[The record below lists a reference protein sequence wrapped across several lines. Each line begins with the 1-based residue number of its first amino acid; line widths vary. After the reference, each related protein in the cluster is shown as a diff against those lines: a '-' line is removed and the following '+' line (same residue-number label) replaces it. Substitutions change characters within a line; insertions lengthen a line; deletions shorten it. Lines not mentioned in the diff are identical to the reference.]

1 MDESIEIE
9 VKAKGIPELRSEL
22 KSLKSDLA
30 NATDPAD
37 IERLSMAAGTL
48 ADKITDI
55 NEKVAIFSAGSD
67 FEKVNNGLSL
77 VSDQLSNMDFE
88 GASESAKLLTAN
100 IKNMNPADIANGFK
114 AFAGTIGELSKSF
127 VQMGL
132 KLLANP
138 LFLLVAIIG
147 GIVIAIVMLKD
158 KIGILQKAFDMMML
172 PINLIIQALKDL
184 GDMMGLTAFAA
195 EESADRQIAATERT
209 SKSIKNTTDK
219 NIAQLDREIARR
231 KANGEDVTK
240 LELKKQQEIENGARA
255 EINNQKKKITELEN
269 FKKKNDGKLSKEKQ
283 DELNKAIEENNKQVE
298 VVKNAMNEKDVIT
311 ISKNKQI
318 MDNNDKASKEALD
331 KQKQNSDKE
340 RQQYEAQKQKLVDI
354 EKKFNNE
361 IADLNAK
368 TDEEKLAL
376 QKKREQDELNLLK
389 SKGLNIE
396 KAQKSLNEKY
406 AILETNL
413 EQSKLDKLK
422 DIRDSYNKEILDLSF
437 KTEQDRLKQQ
447 ELDAIA
453 EIDKITQN
461 ETDKEEAKKAVREKY
476 ALLKRDADA
485 TTFQEENTKALE
497 KMVKDQLTFEE
508 QYVIVAER
516 EKLVTENLKL
526 TEEERTRIE
535 EENKNARNMIAQ
547 AEADFKNSIQNQN
560 LDSLS
565 SFLKNVAGFNEKDKK
580 MKKAIMIADGA
591 ISIARQIINTNAA
604 NARATAEYG
613 IIPAAPLIA
622 ANYVSMGVGIASTIA
637 ATAKGLSAL
646 GGGGSVGG
654 SGGSSTPPAPSF
666 NLFGGKNQGNEAT
679 SSQAVESTQQNQT
692 ITVNAIVS
700 ETAITETQNR
710 VQRIQQNAEL

>member
-100 IKNMNPADIANGFK
+100 IKNMNPAEIANGFK

-127 VQMGL
+127 IQMGL

-269 FKKKNDGKLSKEKQ
+269 LKKKNDGKLSKEKQ
-283 DELNKAIEENNKQVE
+283 DELNKAVEENNKQVE

-318 MDNNDKASKEALD
+318 RDNNDKASKEALD

-376 QKKREQDELNLLK
+376 QKKREQEELNLLK

-396 KAQKSLNEKY
+396 KAERSLNEKY
-406 AILETNL
+406 AILEAKL
-413 EQSKLDKLK
+413 EEDRRRSNEKC
-422 DIRDSYNKEILDLSF
+422 ITIKEI
-437 KTEQDRLKQQ
+437 
-447 ELDAIA
+447 
-453 EIDKITQN
+453 
-461 ETDKEEAKKAVREKY
+461 V
-476 ALLKRDADA
+476 
-485 TTFQEENTKALE
+485 
-497 KMVKDQLTFEE
+497 
-508 QYVIVAER
+508 VIG
-516 EKLVTENLKL
+516 
-526 TEEERTRIE
+526 I
-535 EENKNARNMIAQ
+535 
-547 AEADFKNSIQNQN
+547 
-560 LDSLS
+560 
-565 SFLKNVAGFNEKDKK
+565 
-580 MKKAIMIADGA
+580 
-591 ISIARQIINTNAA
+591 
-604 NARATAEYG
+604 YG
-613 IIPAAPLIA
+613 R
-622 ANYVSMGVGIASTIA
+622 Y
-637 ATAKGLSAL
+637 K
-646 GGGGSVGG
+646 
-654 SGGSSTPPAPSF
+654 
-666 NLFGGKNQGNEAT
+666 
-679 SSQAVESTQQNQT
+679 
-692 ITVNAIVS
+692 
-700 ETAITETQNR
+700 
-710 VQRIQQNAEL
+710 